1 MGLPRQAA
9 LAVLAFLD
17 CLLALVFLVAFP
29 SSFLS
34 ALKHTQALCS
44 PALPRHL
51 PLLSTVLHCPLSEGH
66 RGVGPFQSVGAILQV
81 CTVLGCRQLSL
92 WTVGR
97 IVSPVSTAL
106 CRQWED
112 FSPK

>member
-51 PLLSTVLHCPLSEGH
+51 PLLSTVLHCPLSEAH
-66 RGVGPFQSVGAILQV
+66 RGVGPFHSVGAILG
-81 CTVLGCRQLSL
+81 TVLHC
-92 WTVGR
+92 
-97 IVSPVSTAL
+97 PV
-106 CRQWED
+106 
-112 FSPK
+112 